1 LASDLHNSLF
11 DGLLHLDDGV
21 LIYPGHGAGSLCGR
35 AIGSMRSTTMGYER
49 KSNPALLVQEKDAFV
64 EYMTHELP
72 EQPGNHKRIKA
83 LNRLG
88 PKPMGEIEPTPLSV
102 LEAIPYFQK
111 GAALLDTRPKADFV
125 EQHVPGSVHLEA
137 DDQLANRIGFI
148 LPPDVPIVLLLENEA
163 SYREVALSL
172 HRVGYEKILGY
183 LWEGLEGWVAAGLP
197 VSSGDVEDIDSVELQ
212 KMLNNGNGLVLVD
225 VREPWEY
232 NQGHIPQALSIP
244 LGDLARRTAEL
255 DTSRPVAVI
264 CATGNRSQSAAAV
277 LGQRGFTKVYNVQH
291 GMMGWQREGFPVSR
305 NGFSQN

>member
-1 LASDLHNSLF
+1 
-11 DGLLHLDDGV
+11 
-21 LIYPGHGAGSLCGR
+21 
-35 AIGSMRSTTMGYER
+35 
-49 KSNPALLVQEKDAFV
+49 
-64 EYMTHELP
+64 MTHELP